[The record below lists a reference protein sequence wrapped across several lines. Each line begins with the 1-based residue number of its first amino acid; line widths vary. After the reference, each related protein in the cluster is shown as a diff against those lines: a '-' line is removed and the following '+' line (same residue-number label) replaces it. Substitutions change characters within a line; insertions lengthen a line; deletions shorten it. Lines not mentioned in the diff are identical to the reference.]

1 MAPGA
6 VQRQTSGAGG
16 PAAAQRSL
24 RGRSGHPEE
33 PAAGGQLQTVGGAN
47 SCDMSLL
54 QFNCKAIILFCLAQI
69 RDHTTIVMSE
79 ETYAYTFKISCGF
92 RRNVKKARISGTH
105 NI

>member
-24 RGRSGHPEE
+24 RGRPGHPEE

-54 QFNCKAIILFCLAQI
+54 RLNCKALFSNHFVLFSTNN
-69 RDHTTIVMSE
+69 RSHKDSHE
-79 ETYAYTFKISCGF
+79 
-92 RRNVKKARISGTH
+92 
-105 NI
+105 